1 MREMMSRRRRRGSS
15 AGGSSLNTNV
25 KKVIPRFWK
34 VIWVIVGLLSFMAIT
49 SITGFYAPDI
59 YMLIIFGIIII
70 ALNIYLVYLLWKDKE
85 IDS

>member
-1 MREMMSRRRRRGSS
+1 MSRRRRRGSS